1 MTHWHK
7 FSRPQINRLP
17 TFQRRF
23 SPNTSKLR
31 NCEIRTSF
39 IFKARV
45 SNKSHQSFPIFFRLK
60 QRASERAPPFPLV
73 FQETR
78 ESFEIRTSFLPS
90 PRRGTRARLPWRWGL
105 KKRNNKEE
113 ELDQEFVESGRK
125 FSKEEEKNLL
135 WPMCT
140 LFIHE

>member
-7 FSRPQINRLP
+7 FPGPQINRLP

-60 QRASERAPPFPLV
+60 QRASERAPRN
-73 FQETR
+73 TR
-78 ESFEIRTSFLPS
+78 IFRNSNFLPPLPS
-90 PRRGTRARLPWRWGL
+90 PRNTCTPPLALG
-105 KKRNNKEE
+105 
-113 ELDQEFVESGRK
+113 V
-125 FSKEEEKNLL
+125 EEKKQQRRRTRPRIRGIGTKKISLEIFERKREKHLL